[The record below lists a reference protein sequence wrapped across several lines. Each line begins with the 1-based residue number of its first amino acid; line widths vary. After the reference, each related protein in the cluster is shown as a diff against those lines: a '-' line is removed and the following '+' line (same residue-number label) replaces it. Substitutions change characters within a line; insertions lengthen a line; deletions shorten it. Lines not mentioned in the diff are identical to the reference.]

1 MMLDFFSYD
10 FIRFA
15 LAASLLGSITAGII
29 GTYVVT
35 RRMVFITGGI
45 THASFGGLG
54 LGFFLGINPLLGA
67 AVFGL
72 ISGVGVE
79 YLSRFHK
86 IREDSVI
93 AMVWSFG
100 MALGIIFISLS
111 PGYAPNLMSY
121 LFGNI
126 LSVSSQ
132 DLWIMAI
139 LLMLV
144 LALFIPFF
152 RLIQYATFDED
163 FARTSR
169 VPVSLFKYLLAAL
182 VALTAVVYIRVAGII
197 LVLSLLT
204 IPQNTALLF
213 SNNLK
218 KIMWLSVGIGFLGS
232 LLGLTISYAW
242 DIPSGAS
249 IIFSLVILYLAGSA
263 GKTIFKARKKSKL
276 QIELPAKLN
285 LKEKNKS

>member
-1 MMLDFFSYD
+1 MIAQFLSYT
-10 FIRFA
+10 FIQNA
-15 LAASLLGSITAGII
+15 LLASLIGSITAGII
-29 GTYVVT
+29 GTYVVS

-67 AVFGL
+67 ALFGL
-72 ISGVGVE
+72 ASGLGVE
-79 YLSRFHK
+79 YLSKYQK

-93 AMVWSFG
+93 AMIWSLG

-126 LSVSSQ
+126 LSVSRA
-132 DLWIMAI
+132 DLLVMGG
-139 LLMLV
+139 LMTLV
-144 LALFIPFF
+144 LLLFIPFF
-152 RLIQYATFDED
+152 RLIQYMTFDED

-169 VPVSLFKYLLAAL
+169 APVSLFKYLLAGM

-213 SNNLK
+213 SNILK
-218 KIMWLSVGIGFLGS
+218 RIIFLSIGIGFAGS
-232 LLGLTISYAW
+232 VIGLILSYALN
-242 DIPSGAS
+242 IPSGAA
-249 IIFSLVILYLAGSA
+249 IIFSLVIIYLLASGVKSVVRL
-263 GKTIFKARKKSKL
+263 KARRSR
-276 QIELPAKLN
+276 PD
-285 LKEKNKS
+285 

>member
-1 MMLDFFSYD
+1 MNFDFFHYD
-10 FIRFA
+10 FMLFA
-15 LAASLLGSITAGII
+15 IAASLLGSITAGII

-54 LGFFLGINPLLGA
+54 LGFFLGINPLMGA
-67 AVFGL
+67 AAFGL
-72 ISGVGVE
+72 VSGLGVE

-100 MALGIIFISLS
+100 MALGIIFISLA

-126 LSVSSQ
+126 LSVSVA
-132 DLWIMAI
+132 DLVIMGI
-139 LLMLV
+139 LLTLV
-144 LALFIPFF
+144 LALFLPFF
-152 RLIQYATFDED
+152 RLIQYLTFDEE

-169 VPVSLFKYLLAAL
+169 VPVSLFKYLLSAL

-218 KIMWLSVGIGFLGS
+218 QIMWLSIGIGFLGS
-232 LLGLTISYAW
+232 ITGLMISYAGN
-242 DIPSGAS
+242 IPSGAS
-249 IIFSLVILYLAGSA
+249 IIFSLVLLYLIGSA
-263 GKTIFKARKKSKL
+263 GMAIYRSGKKRNK
-276 QIELPAKLN
+276 Q
-285 LKEKNKS
+285 LKMTSSD

>member
-1 MMLDFFSYD
+1 MIPEFFHYD

-15 LAASLLGSITAGII
+15 LIASLLSSITAGII
-29 GTYVVT
+29 GSYVVT

-54 LGFFLGINPLLGA
+54 LGFFLGINPLFGA
-67 AVFGL
+67 AVFGVAAG
-72 ISGVGVE
+72 IGVE
-79 YLSRFHK
+79 YLSRFRK

-93 AMVWSFG
+93 AMMWSFG
-100 MALGIIFISLS
+100 MALGIIFISLT

-126 LSVSSQ
+126 LSVS
-132 DLWIMAI
+132 MADIWMMSI
-139 LLMLV
+139 LLVLV
-144 LALFIPFF
+144 LFLFVPFF
-152 RLIQYATFDED
+152 RLIQYLTFDEE

-169 VPVSLFKYLLAAL
+169 VPVSLFKYLLAGL

-204 IPQNTALLF
+204 IPQNIALLF

-218 KIMWLSVGIGFLGS
+218 KIMLLSMGIGFLGS
-232 LLGLTISYAW
+232 LLGLVLSYIGN
-242 DIPSGAS
+242 IPSGAS
-249 IIFSLVILYLAGSA
+249 IIFSLVLLYMLASLAKGMLNRRKAHADRILQTV
-263 GKTIFKARKKSKL
+263 KH
-276 QIELPAKLN
+276 
-285 LKEKNKS
+285 

>member
-1 MMLDFFSYD
+1 MIPDFFKYD
-10 FIRFA
+10 FILYA

-54 LGFFLGINPLLGA
+54 LGFFLGINPLIGA
-67 AVFGL
+67 AVFGVA
-72 ISGVGVE
+72 SGVAVE
-79 YLSRFHK
+79 YLSKFHK

-93 AMVWSFG
+93 AMMWSFG
-100 MALGIIFISLS
+100 MAVGIIFISLA

-126 LSVSSQ
+126 LSVSIS
-132 DLWIMAI
+132 DIWIMAI
-139 LLMLV
+139 LMILV
-144 LALFIPFF
+144 LALFVPFF
-152 RLIQYATFDED
+152 RLIQYLTFDEE

-169 VPVSLFKYLLAAL
+169 VPVSLFKYLLAGL

-218 KIMWLSVGIGFLGS
+218 KIMLLSIGVGFLGS
-232 LLGLTISYAW
+232 LLGLIISYIGN
-242 DIPSGAS
+242 IPSGAS
-249 IIFSLVILYLAGSA
+249 IIFSLVLLYLLASA
-263 GKTIFKARKKSKL
+263 GKTIFHTSRKKHKHV
-276 QIELPAKLN
+276 
-285 LKEKNKS
+285 

>member
-1 MMLDFFSYD
+1 MIPDFFHYD
-10 FIRFA
+10 FILFA

-54 LGFFLGINPLLGA
+54 LGFFLGINPLIGA
-67 AVFGL
+67 AAFGL
-72 ISGVGVE
+72 LSGVGVE

-100 MALGIIFISLS
+100 MAIGIIFISLA

-126 LSVSSQ
+126 LSVSIQ
-132 DLWIMAI
+132 DILIMAI
-139 LLMLV
+139 LMVLV

-152 RLIQYATFDED
+152 RLIQYLTFDED
-163 FARTSR
+163 YARTSR
-169 VPVSLFKYLLAAL
+169 VPVSLFKYMLAAL

-204 IPQNTALLF
+204 IPQNTALIF

-218 KIMWLSVGIGFLGS
+218 KIMWLSIGIGFLGS
-232 LLGLTISYAW
+232 LLGLVISYAGN
-242 DIPSGAS
+242 IPSGAS
-249 IIFSLVILYLAGSA
+249 IIFSLVILYLACAA
-263 GKTIFKARKKSKL
+263 GKAILQARKKVETISRSG
-276 QIELPAKLN
+276 ELIKP
-285 LKEKNKS
+285 

>member
-1 MMLDFFSYD
+1 MIPDFFRYD
-10 FIRFA
+10 FILYA

-54 LGFFLGINPLLGA
+54 LGFFFGINPLIGA

-72 ISGVGVE
+72 ISGIGVE

-93 AMVWSFG
+93 AMMWSFG
-100 MALGIIFISLS
+100 MAIGIIFISLA

-126 LSVSSQ
+126 LSVSSS
-132 DLWIMAI
+132 DIWIMGI
-139 LLMLV
+139 LMVLV
-144 LALFIPFF
+144 LALFLPFF
-152 RLIQYATFDED
+152 RLIQYLTFDEE

-169 VPVSLFKYLLAAL
+169 VPVSLFKYLLAGL

-218 KIMWLSVGIGFLGS
+218 RIMLLSVGIGFLGS
-232 LLGLTISYAW
+232 LLGLIISYAGNV
-242 DIPSGAS
+242 PSGAS
-249 IIFSLVILYLAGSA
+249 IIFSLVLLYFAGSA
-263 GKTIFKARKKSKL
+263 GTAIFHARKKPHKH
-276 QIELPAKLN
+276 P
-285 LKEKNKS
+285 

>member
-1 MMLDFFSYD
+1 MILDFFNYD

-54 LGFFLGINPLLGA
+54 LGFFLGVNPLLGA

-126 LSVSSQ
+126 LSVSTQ
-132 DLWIMAI
+132 DILIMSI
-139 LLMLV
+139 LLVLV

-152 RLIQYATFDED
+152 RLIQYVTFDED

-218 KIMWLSVGIGFLGS
+218 KIMWLSIGIGFLGS
-232 LLGLTISYAW
+232 LLGLVISYAGN
-242 DIPSGAS
+242 IPSGAS
-249 IIFSLVILYLAGSA
+249 IIFSLVVLYLLGSA
-263 GKTIFKARKKSKL
+263 GKAIFEARMKL
-276 QIELPAKLN
+276 RKIN
-285 LKEKNKS
+285 LSATRFKP

>member
-1 MMLDFFSYD
+1 MITDFLSYS
-10 FIRFA
+10 FIQNA
-15 LAASLLGSITAGII
+15 ILASVLGSITAGII
-29 GTYVVT
+29 GTYIVA

-54 LGFFLGINPLLGA
+54 IGYFIGINPLIGA
-67 AVFGL
+67 ALFGVL
-72 ISGVGVE
+72 CGLGVE
-79 YLSRFHK
+79 WVSKYQR

-93 AMVWSFG
+93 AMIWSFG
-100 MALGIIFISLS
+100 MALGIIFIYLT

-126 LSVSSQ
+126 LSVSGG
-132 DLWIMAI
+132 DLIIMAG
-139 LLMLV
+139 LMLVV

-152 RLIQYATFDED
+152 RLIQYMTFDED

-169 VPVSLFKYLLAAL
+169 APVSLFKYLLIGL

-204 IPQNTALLF
+204 IPQNAAMLF

-218 KIMWLSVGIGFLGS
+218 KIMWLSILFGFMGS
-232 LLGLTISYAW
+232 LAGLIFSYSLN
-242 DIPSGAS
+242 IPSGAS
-249 IIFSLVILYLAGSA
+249 IIFSLVILYLITSA
-263 GKTIFKARKKSKL
+263 IKSIKLKVSRKKSVS
-276 QIELPAKLN
+276 AGF
-285 LKEKNKS
+285 

>member
-1 MMLDFFSYD
+1 MIPDFFKYD
-10 FIRFA
+10 FILYA

-54 LGFFLGINPLLGA
+54 LGFFLGINPLIGA
-67 AVFGL
+67 AVFGVA
-72 ISGVGVE
+72 SGVAVE
-79 YLSRFHK
+79 YLSKFHK

-93 AMVWSFG
+93 AMMWSFG
-100 MALGIIFISLS
+100 MAVGIIFISLA

-126 LSVSSQ
+126 LSVSIS
-132 DLWIMAI
+132 DIWIMAI
-139 LLMLV
+139 LMILV
-144 LALFIPFF
+144 LALFVPFF
-152 RLIQYATFDED
+152 RLIQYLTFDEE

-169 VPVSLFKYLLAAL
+169 VPVSLFKYLLAGL

-218 KIMWLSVGIGFLGS
+218 KIMLLSIGVGFLGS
-232 LLGLTISYAW
+232 LLGLIISYIGN
-242 DIPSGAS
+242 IPSGAS
-249 IIFSLVILYLAGSA
+249 IIFSLVLLYLLASA
-263 GKTIFKARKKSKL
+263 GKTIFYASRKTHKHL
-276 QIELPAKLN
+276 
-285 LKEKNKS
+285 

>member
-1 MMLDFFSYD
+1 MILDFFSYD
-10 FIRFA
+10 FILYA

-54 LGFFLGINPLLGA
+54 LGFFFGINPLIGA
-67 AVFGL
+67 AVFGVA
-72 ISGVGVE
+72 SGVGVE
-79 YLSRFHK
+79 FLSRFHK

-93 AMVWSFG
+93 AMMWSFG
-100 MALGIIFISLS
+100 MALGIIFISLT

-126 LSVSSQ
+126 LSVSSS
-132 DLWIMAI
+132 DIWIMGI
-139 LLMLV
+139 LMVLV
-144 LALFIPFF
+144 LALFVPFF
-152 RLIQYATFDED
+152 RLIQYLTFDEE

-218 KIMWLSVGIGFLGS
+218 KIMWLSIGIGFLGS
-232 LLGLTISYAW
+232 MIGLIISYAGN
-242 DIPSGAS
+242 IPSGAS
-249 IIFSLVILYLAGSA
+249 IIFSLVLLYLLASA
-263 GKTIFKARKKSKL
+263 AKAIFRSRVKQHRHS
-276 QIELPAKLN
+276 QI
-285 LKEKNKS
+285 

>member
-1 MMLDFFSYD
+1 MILDFFNYD

-54 LGFFLGINPLLGA
+54 LGFFLGVNPLLGA

-126 LSVSSQ
+126 LSVSTQ
-132 DLWIMAI
+132 DILIMSI
-139 LLMLV
+139 LLVLV

-152 RLIQYATFDED
+152 
-163 FARTSR
+163 
-169 VPVSLFKYLLAAL
+169 PV
-182 VALTAVVYIRVAGII
+182 
-197 LVLSLLT
+197 
-204 IPQNTALLF
+204 N
-213 SNNLK
+213 
-218 KIMWLSVGIGFLGS
+218 SVRYF
-232 LLGLTISYAW
+232 
-242 DIPSGAS
+242 
-249 IIFSLVILYLAGSA
+249 
-263 GKTIFKARKKSKL
+263 
-276 QIELPAKLN
+276 
-285 LKEKNKS
+285 

>member
-1 MMLDFFSYD
+1 MILDFLKYD
-10 FIRFA
+10 FILYA
-15 LAASLLGSITAGII
+15 LLASLLGSITAGII

-35 RRMVFITGGI
+35 RRMVFVTGGI

-54 LGFFLGINPLLGA
+54 LGFFLGINPLIGA

-72 ISGVGVE
+72 VSGVGVE

-93 AMVWSFG
+93 AMMWSFG
-100 MALGIIFISLS
+100 MAVGIIFISLA

-126 LSVSSQ
+126 LSVSSS
-132 DLWIMAI
+132 DIWIMGI
-139 LLMLV
+139 LMILV
-144 LALFIPFF
+144 LSLFVPFF
-152 RLIQYATFDED
+152 RLIQYLTFDEE

-169 VPVSLFKYLLAAL
+169 VPVSLFKYLLAAM

-218 KIMWLSVGIGFLGS
+218 RIMWLSVGIGFLGS
-232 LLGLTISYAW
+232 LIGLMISYAGN
-242 DIPSGAS
+242 IPSGAS
-249 IIFSLVILYLAGSA
+249 IIFTLVLLYFIGSA
-263 GKTIFKARKKSKL
+263 GEAIFRARKKSK
-276 QIELPAKLN
+276 N
-285 LKEKNKS
+285 TRKSI

>member
-1 MMLDFFSYD
+1 MIPEFFRYE
-10 FIRFA
+10 FILYA

-54 LGFFLGINPLLGA
+54 LGFLLGINPLIGA
-67 AVFGL
+67 ALFGL
-72 ISGVGVE
+72 VSGVGVE
-79 YLSRFHK
+79 YLSRFQK

-93 AMVWSFG
+93 AMIWSFG
-100 MALGIIFISLS
+100 MALGIIFIYLS

-126 LSVSSQ
+126 LSVSRA
-132 DLWIMAI
+132 DLWIMGI
-139 LLMLV
+139 LLVLV
-144 LALFIPFF
+144 LALFVPFF
-152 RLIQYATFDED
+152 RLIQYLTFDED

-218 KIMWLSVGIGFLGS
+218 KIMWLSIAIGFAGS
-232 LLGLTISYAW
+232 FAGLVFSYAAN
-242 DIPSGAS
+242 IPSGAS
-249 IIFSLVILYLAGSA
+249 IIFSLVVLYAAGSIA
-263 GKTIFKARKKSKL
+263 SVITQNRKK
-276 QIELPAKLN
+276 
-285 LKEKNKS
+285 NKKKTLSGTPG

>member
-1 MMLDFFSYD
+1 MIAQFLSYT
-10 FIRFA
+10 FIQNA
-15 LAASLLGSITAGII
+15 LLASLIGAITAGII
-29 GTYVVT
+29 GTYVVS

-54 LGFFLGINPLLGA
+54 LGFFLGINPLAGA

-72 ISGVGVE
+72 ISGLGVE
-79 YLSRFHK
+79 YLSKYQK

-93 AMVWSFG
+93 AMIWSLG
-100 MALGIIFISLS
+100 MAVGIIFISLA

-126 LSVSSQ
+126 LSVSRA
-132 DLWIMAI
+132 DLLVM
-139 LLMLV
+139 LGLMVLV
-144 LALFIPFF
+144 LAIFIPFF
-152 RLIQYATFDED
+152 RLIQYITFDED

-169 VPVSLFKYLLAAL
+169 APVSLFKYILAGL

-204 IPQNTALLF
+204 IPQNTALIF

-218 KIMWLSVGIGFLGS
+218 RIILLSIAIGFTGS
-232 LLGLTISYAW
+232 LTGLILSYTLN
-242 DIPSGAS
+242 IPSGAA
-249 IIFSLVILYLAGSA
+249 IIFSLVLIYLLASGVKSVIRMRER
-263 GKTIFKARKKSKL
+263 KTR
-276 QIELPAKLN
+276 PG
-285 LKEKNKS
+285 

>member
-1 MMLDFFSYD
+1 MY
-10 FIRFA
+10 A

-54 LGFFLGINPLLGA
+54 LGFFFGINPLLGA

-72 ISGVGVE
+72 VSGIGVE

-93 AMVWSFG
+93 AMMWSFG
-100 MALGIIFISLS
+100 MALGIIFISLT

-126 LSVSSQ
+126 LSVSSS
-132 DLWIMAI
+132 DIWIMGI
-139 LLMLV
+139 LMILV
-144 LALFIPFF
+144 LALFVPFF
-152 RLIQYATFDED
+152 RLIQYLTFDEE

-169 VPVSLFKYLLAAL
+169 VPVSLFKYLLVGL

-218 KIMWLSVGIGFLGS
+218 RIMWLSIGIGFLGS
-232 LLGLTISYAW
+232 LLGLMISYAGN
-242 DIPSGAS
+242 IPSGAS
-249 IIFSLVILYLAGSA
+249 IIFSLVLLYLTGSA
-263 GKTIFKARKKSKL
+263 GKAIFHARKKQYKH
-276 QIELPAKLN
+276 P
-285 LKEKNKS
+285 

>member
-1 MMLDFFSYD
+1 MNFDFFHYD
-10 FIRFA
+10 FMLFA
-15 LAASLLGSITAGII
+15 IAASLLGSITAGII

-54 LGFFLGINPLLGA
+54 LGFFLGINPLMGA
-67 AVFGL
+67 AAFGL
-72 ISGVGVE
+72 LSGLGVE

-126 LSVSSQ
+126 LSVSVA
-132 DLWIMAI
+132 DLVIMGI
-139 LLMLV
+139 LLTLV
-144 LALFIPFF
+144 LALFVPFF
-152 RLIQYATFDED
+152 RLIQYVTFDED

-169 VPVSLFKYLLAAL
+169 VPVSLFKYLLSAL

-218 KIMWLSVGIGFLGS
+218 QIMWLSIGIGFLGS
-232 LLGLTISYAW
+232 ITGLVISYAGN
-242 DIPSGAS
+242 IPSGAS
-249 IIFSLVILYLAGSA
+249 IIFSLVLLYLIGSA
-263 GKTIFKARKKSKL
+263 GMAIYRSGKKRKKPIQMLVSD
-276 QIELPAKLN
+276 
-285 LKEKNKS
+285 

>member
-1 MMLDFFSYD
+1 MIPEFFNYE

-15 LAASLLGSITAGII
+15 LAASLLSSITAGII

-54 LGFFLGINPLLGA
+54 LGFFLGINPLIGA
-67 AVFGL
+67 ALFGVA
-72 ISGVGVE
+72 SGIGVE
-79 YLSRFHK
+79 YLSRFRK

-93 AMVWSFG
+93 AMMWSFG
-100 MALGIIFISLS
+100 MAIGIIFISLA

-126 LSVSSQ
+126 LSVSTG
-132 DLWIMAI
+132 DILIMSI
-139 LLMLV
+139 LMVLV

-152 RLIQYATFDED
+152 RLIQYLTFDEE
-163 FARTSR
+163 FAQTSR
-169 VPVSLFKYLLAAL
+169 VPVSLFKYLLAGL

-204 IPQNTALLF
+204 IPQNIALLF

-218 KIMWLSVGIGFLGS
+218 KIMFLSIGIGFLGS
-232 LLGLTISYAW
+232 LLGLIFSYAGN
-242 DIPSGAS
+242 IPSGAS
-249 IIFSLVILYLAGSA
+249 IIFCLVLLYLVASA
-263 GKTIFKARKKSKL
+263 GKGILSSRKTAHQHS
-276 QIELPAKLN
+276 
-285 LKEKNKS
+285 